1 MMTFQSLNLSTPLLQ
16 ALKSKGYTVPSP
28 IQEKAIPFVLEG
40 KDIFGSAR
48 TGTGKTAAFA
58 LPILHML
65 SNKQKTSRH
74 ARALILAPTRELAQ
88 QISDSFSDYGKNTRL
103 KHTVIYGGVSQ
114 KNQVDSLRRGVDII
128 IATPGRLLDL
138 MQQKHLSLHAI
149 EYLVLDEGDR
159 MLDMGFINDINRICA
174 EVPVQRQSMLFSA
187 TLSKEIKKLAANIL
201 TEPVNI
207 DIEPDKTIDTF
218 TKEQVFLIDKASK
231 ASLLQHLVTEE
242 RIDRSLVFTRTRRG
256 ADKLVK
262 ALARIGIM
270 AQAIH
275 GDKSQAQRQRALNQF
290 KSRKLSML
298 IATDVAS
305 RGIDINDLSH
315 VINFDIPEQTET
327 YTHRIGRTGRAGL
340 DGIAYSFCSPDEKSY
355 LKDIQRFT
363 GKNIPVAEHP
373 YSSSFAESAIAQPV
387 ENGRQKRNGNKKAS
401 WGNANDLK
409 SKGRRPRREFSRQNG

>member
-1 MMTFQSLNLSTPLLQ
+1 MTTFQSLNLSTPLLQ

-58 LPILHML
+58 LPILQLL

-88 QISDSFSDYGKNTRL
+88 QINDSFTDYGKNTRL

-174 EVPVQRQSMLFSA
+174 EVPAERQSMLFSA

-201 TEPVNI
+201 KQPVNI

-218 TKEQVFLIDKASK
+218 TKEQVYFIDKASK
-231 ASLLQHLVTEE
+231 ASLLQHLVAEE

-315 VINFDIPEQTET
+315 VINYDIPEQTET

-363 GKNIPVAEHP
+363 GKNIPVVEHP
-373 YSSSFAESAIAQPV
+373 YSSSFDESAFSKAV

-401 WGNANDLK
+401 WGNANDQK
-409 SKGRRPRREFSRQNG
+409 SKSRRPRREFSRQNG